1 MTFIVT
7 AGVSSSTLNN
17 ASYAQVV
24 QAAQPANQ
32 ALLLEPRQVDMYL
45 LDMRIRMQADSGRV
59 HVQAQ
64 IGIANAAGKHA
75 KLCILAPIKAA
86 QLCSWCRVWGI
97 TFGRAI
103 EALVAEG
110 TYSARKCALRADV
123 INLQA

>member
-17 ASYAQVV
+17 ASYAQVM

-75 KLCILAPIKAA
+75 KLCI
-86 QLCSWCRVWGI
+86 
-97 TFGRAI
+97 FGTNQSSS
-103 EALVAEG
+103 ALLMVQSLG
-110 TYSARKCALRADV
+110 HHLWQSH
-123 INLQA
+123 